1 MSVGDTDDD
10 PARCASSRSSPKNS
24 SAAFIASLTPSENS
38 TNVVPAE
45 SPIDS
50 RSTGLAGISP
60 AGRPDDGKASR
71 GGCPGGNMTS

>member
-45 SPIDS
+45 SAD
-50 RSTGLAGISP
+50 RLAFDGVEGHQPRGP
-60 AGRPDDGKASR
+60 AG
-71 GGCPGGNMTS
+71 